1 MCAAVQQGGDLIHA
15 LWSSAHIGS
24 ALVFCS
30 VPILF
35 NHRVRV
41 CGGEQCICVCWVG
54 IVCEA
59 RTDDNEEDGHLSLLQ
74 QARVVPGWQ
83 EEARLGSTKL
93 NLRRNVAPVRKYQF
107 NRCASVHR
115 VCAHVLLRGVSLIA
129 DTSRARCI

>member
-1 MCAAVQQGGDLIHA
+1 MMLVVMDVFEVGYYAVWSYKRAAVQQGGDLIHA

-59 RTDDNEEDGHLSLLQ
+59 RTDNNEEDGHLSRSR
-74 QARVVPGWQ
+74 RV
-83 EEARLGSTKL
+83 
-93 NLRRNVAPVRKYQF
+93 
-107 NRCASVHR
+107 
-115 VCAHVLLRGVSLIA
+115 
-129 DTSRARCI
+129 